1 MNQEILQVVKQS
13 MKDNKKLLTALGNEK
28 PVKLARN
35 PDDNI
40 ISLLDLLPAST
51 LGKIALAG
59 IVGLVLYEILRTR
72 D

>member
-13 MKDNKKLLTALGNEK
+13 MKDNQKLLTALGNEK
-28 PVKLARN
+28 PVKLTRN

-40 ISLLDLLPAST
+40 LSLLNLLPTST
-51 LGKIALAG
+51 IGKIAFAG
-59 IVGLVLYEILRTR
+59 VIGLILYEILRTR